1 VDTVRII
8 DKHRLYDRFA
18 TGQAM
23 QGPLMRALLDNA
35 AGGPVLQAGARIGPW
50 KVLELLG
57 SGGMSNV
64 YLAERCDGAFEQQV
78 ALKLVRR
85 NADLIHRLR
94 HERQL
99 IAHLRHPHIVSL
111 IDSDETAEGDLW
123 LAMGLVEGVPID
135 LYAQQN
141 RLDWRARIRLVD
153 AVCAAVEY
161 AHGRGLIHRDIKPAN
176 VLVDAQGH
184 PRLLDF
190 GIAFEQG
197 AAKAPDHALTP
208 GFAAPEQLAGQA
220 LTTATD
226 VFQLGLLLQRVW
238 AAGAAPVAA
247 PRTVQ
252 ADLEALVRRATAADP
267 AQRHGTAAALRADL
281 DALLARRPLAHLG
294 AQAQVRVA
302 RFIERHR
309 LPLAVATVA
318 TLTLAVSL
326 TLAALQLRDERDRAL
341 ANEARAQGIARFLV
355 DTLSTANPWGT
366 EAGGGTLVEAMDRA
380 AERLDSELEQSLDV
394 RRDLRAAIA
403 SVYQATDRHDRCIEL
418 LATPTARAER
428 AVATP
433 LQQAELAIID
443 SKCHFATDQRAA
455 AWTLLDEAEQS
466 LAGLHGA
473 AADRLR
479 AALLVERGEIRSFEG
494 KLQEANGYME
504 AVFALGPYGDRR
516 EHEFSANRQLAFNL
530 FAAKDYPASAERF
543 QRALALGREVN
554 GPTHRS
560 TLTTAGGYAMVLERL
575 GRAPEAEALLRQ
587 SITAAEGIRAKG
599 GEPQIAVA
607 VLRDNLATVLFQQAR
622 LDECLVEARAALEVY
637 QREAPDTT
645 RGYNPSWRIASCAY
659 MLHQFDVAGAH
670 AELALQFASKGIP
683 VGIINSERMLAAVAA
698 RRGEHE
704 RAAQHLARADAALAR
719 TEMASADV
727 GTAILLTHALLAAKR
742 GDREEAEARLSAAT
756 ARMHSATPPRWLA
769 QERAEVAGLV
779 AALGPPGPASAGAHP
794 AR

>member
-1 VDTVRII
+1 MDTVTRI
-8 DKHRLYDRFA
+8 DRKRLLDRFA

-23 QGPLMRALLDNA
+23 HGPLMRALLDDA
-35 AGGPVLQAGARIGPW
+35 SSGPVLQPGARIGPW
-50 KVLELLG
+50 KILELLG
-57 SGGMSNV
+57 TGGMSHV

-111 IDSDETAEGDLW
+111 IDSDETADGDLW
-123 LAMGLVEGVPID
+123 LAMGLVEGLPID
-135 LYAQQN
+135 QYAAQH
-141 RLDWRARIRLVD
+141 RLDWRARVRLVD

-197 AAKAPDHALTP
+197 AAAAQDHALTP
-208 GFAAPEQLAGQA
+208 GFAAPEQLAGQP

-238 AAGAAPVAA
+238 AAGDTPVAA
-247 PRTVQ
+247 SQAVQ
-252 ADLEALVRRATAADP
+252 ADLAALVQRATAEDP
-267 AQRHGTAAALRADL
+267 TQRHVTAAALRADL
-281 DALLARRPLAHLG
+281 DALLARRPLAH
-294 AQAQVRVA
+294 QARQFRIRLA
-302 RFIERHR
+302 RYVERHR
-309 LPLAVATVA
+309 LPLAVAA
-318 TLTLAVSL
+318 LGTLALTVSL
-326 TLAALQLRDERDRAL
+326 TLAALQLRNERDRAL
-341 ANEARAQGIARFLV
+341 ANEARAQGIARFLI
-355 DTLSTANPWGT
+355 DTLSTANPWGAD
-366 EAGGGTLVEAMDRA
+366 AGGGTLVEAMDRA
-380 AERLDSELEQSLDV
+380 AEKLDSELEQSLDV
-394 RRDLRAAIA
+394 RRELRKAIA
-403 SVYQATDRHDRCIEL
+403 SVYQATDRYDRCMAL
-418 LATPTARAER
+418 LATSAAGAER

-433 LQQAELAIID
+433 LQRAELALID
-443 SKCHFATDQRAA
+443 SKCHFATDQRET
-455 AWTLLDEAEQS
+455 AWNLLDEAEQS
-466 LAGLHGA
+466 IADIEGP

-479 AALLVERGEIRSFEG
+479 AALLVERGEIRSLEG
-494 KLQEANGYME
+494 QLTEANHHME
-504 AVFALGPYGDRR
+504 AVLALGPYGDRR

-530 FAAKDYPASAERF
+530 FASKDYPAAAERF
-543 QRALALGREVN
+543 QRALALGREVH
-554 GPTHRS
+554 GDTHRS

-575 GRAPEAEALLRQ
+575 GRADEAETLLRQ
-587 SITAAEGIRAKG
+587 SIAAAEGIRAKG

-622 LDECLVEARAALEVY
+622 LEECMVEARAALEVY

-670 AELALQFASKGIP
+670 AGMALQFASKGIP

-698 RRGEHE
+698 RLGDHE
-704 RAAQHLARADAALAR
+704 RAAQHLARADTALAR
-719 TEMASADV
+719 TEMASVDV
-727 GTAILLTHALLAAKR
+727 GTAVLLTHALLAATR
-742 GDREEAEARLSAAT
+742 GDREEAVARLGAAEAR
-756 ARMHSATPPRWLA
+756 MQSATPPRWLA
-769 QERAEVAGLV
+769 QERAEVAALV
-779 AALGPPGPASAGAHP
+779 AALPPPGPASAGARP

>member
-1 VDTVRII
+1 VDHTTII
-8 DKHRLYDRFA
+8 DRKRLHDRFA
-18 TGQAM
+18 TGLGM
-23 QGPLMRALLDNA
+23 QGRLMRALLDDA
-35 AGGPVLQAGARIGPW
+35 SGGPVLQAGARIGPW
-50 KVLELLG
+50 KILELLG
-57 SGGMSNV
+57 TGGMSHV

-123 LAMGLVEGVPID
+123 LAMGLVEGLPVD
-135 LYAQQN
+135 EYAQQHE
-141 RLDWRARIRLVD
+141 LDWRARVQLVD

-161 AHGRGLIHRDIKPAN
+161 AHGRGLIHRDIKPSN

-197 AAKAPDHALTP
+197 AATTPDHALTP
-208 GFAAPEQLAGQA
+208 GFAAPEQIAGQP

-238 AAGAAPVAA
+238 AAGVTPLSA
-247 PRTVQ
+247 PRAVQ
-252 ADLEALVRRATAADP
+252 ADLDALMRRATAGDP
-267 AQRHGTAAALRADL
+267 AQRHATAAALRTDL
-281 DALLARRPLAHLG
+281 DALLARRPLAHQMS
-294 AQAQVRVA
+294 QAWPRLA
-302 RFIERHR
+302 RFAERHR
-309 LPLAVATVA
+309 LPLAIGSMA

-341 ANEARAQGIARFLV
+341 SNEARAQGIAKFLI
-355 DTLSTANPWGT
+355 DTLATANPWDA

-380 AERLDSELEQSLDV
+380 AEKLDSELAQSLDV
-394 RRDLRAAIA
+394 RRELRKAIA
-403 SVYQATDRHDRCIEL
+403 SVYQATDRYDRCLNL
-418 LATPTARAER
+418 LAKPAADSER
-428 AVATP
+428 AAATP
-433 LQQAELAIID
+433 LQQAELALID
-443 SKCHFATDQRAA
+443 SKCHFATDQREA
-455 AWTLLDEAEQS
+455 AWSLLDAAEQS
-466 LAGLHGA
+466 LAGTRGA
-473 AADRLR
+473 AADGLR

-504 AVFALGPYGDRR
+504 AVLALGLGSEGR

-530 FAAKDYPASAERF
+530 FAAKDYSAAATRF
-543 QRALALGREVN
+543 ERALALGREVH

-575 GRAPEAEALLRQ
+575 GRAQEAETLLRQ
-587 SITAAEGIRAKG
+587 TIAVAEGIRAKG
-599 GEPQIAVA
+599 GEPQMAVA

-622 LDECLVEARAALEVY
+622 LDECIVEARAALEVY

-659 MLHQFDVAGAH
+659 MLRQLDVAGAH
-670 AELALQFASKGIP
+670 AEMALQFASKGIP

-698 RRGEHE
+698 RRGEYE
-704 RAAQHLARADAALAR
+704 QASQHLARADEALAR
-719 TEMASADV
+719 AEMASTDV
-727 GTAILLTHALLAAKR
+727 GTAVLLTHALLAAKR
-742 GDREEAEARLSAAT
+742 GEHDAAVARLGSVS
-756 ARMHSATPPRWLA
+756 ARMRSATPPRWLA
-769 QERAEVAGLV
+769 QEHADVSALVNALAPPRTAG
-779 AALGPPGPASAGAHP
+779 PTTRPM
-794 AR
+794 R